1 MLKWEDDQMK
11 VKLVVTGYEQK
22 RRKVEEIWGNER
34 NRNIKNPES
43 KENRRFLSAT
53 LPE

>member
-22 RRKVEEIWGNER
+22 RQKVEEIWGNER

-43 KENRRFLSAT
+43 KENRCFLSVT
-53 LPE
+53 LPK

>member
-11 VKLVVTGYEQK
+11 VKLVVTGYEQE
-22 RRKVEEIWGNER
+22 RQKVEEIWGNER
-34 NRNIKNPES
+34 NRNIKDPES
-43 KENRRFLSAT
+43 KENRRFLSAS